1 MLCRRWRKPW
11 LRPEVG
17 ISLDSDEPIYRTQN
31 CLAKTNRALT
41 VLNNLAQLRRDNG
54 MTGRARDLF
63 AFAYSW
69 LIEGF
74 DMPDLTDAMALPY
87 DLA

>member
-1 MLCRRWRKPW
+1 M
-11 LRPEVG
+11 
-17 ISLDSDEPIYRTQN
+17 
-31 CLAKTNRALT
+31 
-41 VLNNLAQLRRDNG
+41 LNNLAQLRRDNG

-69 LIEGF
+69 LTEGF
-74 DMPDLTDAMALPY
+74 DIPDLTDAMALPY